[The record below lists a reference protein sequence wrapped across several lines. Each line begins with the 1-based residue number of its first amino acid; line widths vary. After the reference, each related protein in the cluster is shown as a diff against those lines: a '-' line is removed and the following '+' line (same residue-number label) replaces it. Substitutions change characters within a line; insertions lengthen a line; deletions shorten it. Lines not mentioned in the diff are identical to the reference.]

1 MAKLNFDFPKI
12 DADLVIPTL
21 ARDAMAHI
29 KTHPA
34 DPDIQENL
42 GYPTQLVDDWQAVAV
57 KRLGE
62 LLEQNKALKVY
73 LDSCVK
79 CGACSDKCHY
89 YLGTGD
95 PKNMPVARQD
105 LLRKIY
111 RRYFTTAGKYL
122 PKLVGAED
130 LTEEV
135 LDDWNTYFHQ
145 CSQCRRCAV
154 YWPYGIETGEISMAA
169 RDIMAHIGIAQK
181 YTHQVLDKATRVGN
195 NLGLPQPALIDTL
208 ESLEEDLLEE
218 TGINIKLPLDKPNAE
233 ILLVTPSADF
243 FAEPHVDGLLG
254 YAKVFHQAGIS
265 WTLSTIASEAANFA
279 LFNGATEHMKTL
291 TDKVYSAAKQLAVK
305 RIVVGECGHAWRV
318 AHNYWNT
325 LSGPFDFLDPNY
337 PTAQHICDFTYEQIQ
352 AGKLNIDK
360 SQNDHIRVT
369 YHDSCNVARA
379 SSMGGIQGGQFSIPR
394 HVIKAVCNHFVEMR
408 QDTTEEQT
416 FCCGAGG
423 GLLTDELMEVR
434 VKGALPR
441 MQALNEVRERDSVSH
456 IAAICAICKSQF
468 TTLLPMYDIPMAA
481 VVSVH
486 QLVSN
491 ALVFDTDQNN

>member
-1 MAKLNFDFPKI
+1 MAKIDFELPDI
-12 DADLVIPTL
+12 DADLVIPTITPN
-21 ARDAMAHI
+21 AMGHV
-29 KTHPA
+29 KTFPA
-34 DPDIQENL
+34 DTEIQANL
-42 GYPTQLVDDWQAVAV
+42 DYPTELVDNWQDVAIQ
-57 KRLGE
+57 RLGE
-62 LLEQNKALKVY
+62 LLEENKALKVY

-79 CGACSDKCHY
+79 CGACTDKCHY

-111 RRYFTTAGKYL
+111 RRYFTTAGKYF

-130 LTEEV
+130 LTEDV
-135 LDDWNTYFHQ
+135 LDDWYNYFHQ

-154 YWPYGIETGEISMAA
+154 YCPYGIDTAEISMAA
-169 RDIMAHIGIAQK
+169 RDIMAHIGVAQK
-181 YTHQVLDKATRVGN
+181 YTHQVLDKAQRVGN
-195 NLGLPQPALIDTL
+195 NLGLPKPALVDTL

-218 TGINIKLPLDKPNAE
+218 TGVPIKLPLDEPNAE
-233 ILLVTPSADF
+233 VLLVTPSADF

-265 WTLSTIASEAANFA
+265 WTMSSDASEAANFA
-279 LFNGATEHMKTL
+279 LFTGSHQHMKTL
-291 TDKVYSAAKQLAVK
+291 TDKVHDAAKKLGIK

-337 PTAQHICDFTYEQIQ
+337 PTAQHICDFTNEQIN
-352 AGKLNIDK
+352 AGKLRIDK
-360 SQNDHIRVT
+360 SKNDHIRVT
-369 YHDSCNVARA
+369 FHDSCNVARA
-379 SSMGGIQGGQFSIPR
+379 SSMGGEAGGQFTIPR
-394 HVIKAVCNHFVEMR
+394 NVIKSVCNHFVEMR
-408 QDTTEEQT
+408 SDTTGEHT

-423 GLLTDELMEVR
+423 GLLTDDLMEVR
-434 VKGALPR
+434 VKGAKPR
-441 MQALNEVRERDSVSH
+441 MQAFNEVRTNSQVTH

-468 TTLLPMYDIPMAA
+468 STLLPMYDMPMDSI
-481 VVSVH
+481 VSVH

-491 ALVFDTDQNN
+491 ALVFDTVEK

>member
-1 MAKLNFDFPKI
+1 MAKLDFQLPDI
-12 DADLVIPTL
+12 DADLVIPTVTPN
-21 ARDAMAHI
+21 AMGHV
-29 KTHPA
+29 KSFPA
-34 DPDIQENL
+34 DPDIQANL
-42 GYPTQLVDDWQAVAV
+42 AYPTELIDNWQEVAIQ
-57 KRLGE
+57 RLGE
-62 LLEQNKALKVY
+62 LLEENKALKVY

-130 LTEEV
+130 LTEQV
-135 LDDWNTYFHQ
+135 LDDWYNYFHQ

-154 YWPYGIETGEISMAA
+154 YCPYGIDTAEIAMAA
-169 RDIMAHIGIAQK
+169 RDIMAHIGVAQK
-181 YTHQVLDKATRVGN
+181 YTQQVLDKAQRVGN
-195 NLGLPQPALIDTL
+195 NLGLPKLALINTL

-218 TGINIKLPLDKPNAE
+218 TGVAIKLPLDKANAE
-233 ILLVTPSADF
+233 ILVVTPSADF

-265 WTLSTIASEAANFA
+265 WTLSSDASEAANFA
-279 LFNGATEHMKTL
+279 LFTGSHEHMKTL
-291 TDKVYSAAKQLAVK
+291 TDRVFNAAKKLGVK

-337 PTAQHICDFTYEQIQ
+337 PVAQHICDFTNEQIS
-352 AGKLNIDK
+352 AGKLNINK
-360 SQNDHIRVT
+360 AKNDHIRVT

-379 SSMGGIQGGQFSIPR
+379 SSMGGEIGGQLAIPR
-394 HVIKAVCNHFVEMR
+394 AVIAAVCNHFVEMR
-408 QDTTEEQT
+408 PDSIAEQT
-416 FCCGAGG
+416 YCCGAGG
-423 GLLTDELMEVR
+423 GLLTDDLMEVR
-434 VKGALPR
+434 VKGAKPR
-441 MQALNEVRERDSVSH
+441 MQAFSEVQRKAQVTH

-468 TTLLPMYDIPMAA
+468 TTLLPMYDIPISAI
-481 VVSVH
+481 VSVH

-491 ALVFDTDQNN
+491 ALVFEADKT